1 MSRTKPVVELTQAEA
16 AEELRALAQEI
27 SAHDAAYYQE
37 DAPHIS
43 DADYDALRQR
53 NGDIER
59 RFPELKRNDSP
70 SERVGAAPVQ
80 GFAKVTHNVPM
91 LSLGNAFDADDINDF
106 ILRVRKFLTLGEDR
120 ELHLTS
126 EPKIDGLSASLRYEN
141 GVLARRNA
149 R

>member
-59 RFPELKRNDSP
+59 RFPELKRTDSP

-91 LSLGNAFDADDINDF
+91 LSLGNAFDADDID
-106 ILRVRKFLTLGEDR
+106 IVD
-120 ELHLTS
+120 
-126 EPKIDGLSASLRYEN
+126 PAD
-141 GVLARRNA
+141 GVLVGACSTKPISETLSPEIFITSPDV
-149 R
+149 